1 MVINRR
7 KKKKDKTQSEFS
19 CIFKVFVAIPRDIV
33 NYYYTTYSR
42 ECVRVG
48 AAGAQTRRFLGHHL
62 LHSLIFRL
70 LVLCAPAD
78 FEAQSSLL

>member
-33 NYYYTTYSR
+33 NYYYTTYSMPSLL
-42 ECVRVG
+42 ENSV
-48 AAGAQTRRFLGHHL
+48 AEPTKHRFLL
-62 LHSLIFRL
+62 KKMM
-70 LVLCAPAD
+70 
-78 FEAQSSLL
+78 